1 MEFINWLYTPEGMMT
16 TLNGPEGLT
25 WEMKDGKAALTDF
38 GKKAMRDSSAA
49 GTCRVRRRHVQGR
62 RCANQQ
68 LDTEVDDNEP
78 EYGRAVRL
86 EYVVVCAEGKSE
98 PG

>member
-38 GKKAMRDSSAA
+38 GKKAMRDSSQQVPAEF
-49 GTCRVRRRHVQGR
+49 GGHVQGR
-62 RCANQQ
+62 RWANQQ
-68 LDTEVDDNEP
+68 LHAEGDDDEP

-86 EYVVVCAEGKSE
+86 EYVVVCAEG
-98 PG
+98 